1 MRSVRRTSAALALVS
16 AVALALPASAE
27 TVLRAVVHADLK
39 NIDPIWT
46 TAYITRNHGY
56 MVYDTLFAVD
66 SEFNVQP
73 QMVDTWEV
81 SDNGMTWTFRLRDGL
96 AWHDGAPVTAAD
108 CVASIRRWGARDGMG
123 QKLMDVTAALE
134 ALDDATFRLTLTQP
148 YGLVL
153 ESLSKASSNVLFIM
167 PERHALTDPF
177 EQVPEVIGSG
187 PFVFVA
193 DEWVPGARVVYVRN
207 EAYVPR
213 AEPPSWG
220 AGGKVA
226 KVDRVEWLYVP
237 DTATAMNALLAGE
250 IDYFEL
256 PPHDLLPI
264 MEASPDVTVKRLD
277 PVGVQ
282 GHLRLNHLYP
292 PFDHPKAR
300 EAMLWLVEQPRF
312 LRAVVGNEE
321 HWRPCPAYFGC
332 GSPYETDA
340 GAEPLMG
347 FDLERARAL
356 LAEAGYDGRPV
367 VLMQPT
373 DVAILSGA
381 ALMLAGVLRDAG
393 VNVELQ
399 AMDWS
404 TLTSRRALDAS
415 PEENGWNIFPTWFI
429 GMDVVHPLASVVT
442 SGGCRERAWF
452 GWPCDPVMEELR
464 EAFAFENDPGQRF
477 ARAEAVQQ
485 QAFALVPYVNFGEWF
500 NPVAF
505 RSNLEGILES
515 PIPLFWN
522 IAKR

>member
-1 MRSVRRTSAALALVS
+1 MKHAMRTAVSRRRLLQGAAAGLFGAAGAAVLAACGETQV
-16 AVALALPASAE
+16 VTKEVIKEVQVE
-27 TVLRAVVHADLK
+27 TVVTKEVIKEVPVERVVTQEVIK
-39 NIDPIWT
+39 EVVKEVVV
-46 TAYITRNHGY
+46 TAAAEPMTEEMTGPVSGGTITVGAGTPSTRFWNPYAQWGSEHHFINDYVWLQLWYGDQWGDDRLPSLPGGWGQGAAHKWDEIEPSR
-56 MVYDTLFAVD
+56 VYDFHIHPDLV
-66 SEFNVQP
+66 
-73 QMVDTWEV
+73 
-81 SDNGMTWTFRLRDGL
+81 
-96 AWHDGAPVTAAD
+96 WHDGAPVTAAD
-108 CVASIRRWGARDGMG
+108 CVASIHRWGARDGMG

-134 ALDDATFRLTLTQP
+134 AVDDATFRLTLTQP

-213 AEPPSWG
+213 SEPPSWG

-282 GHLRLNHLYP
+282 GHIRLNHLYP

-300 EAMLWLVEQPRF
+300 EAMLWLVEQPRL

-321 HWRPCPAYFGC
+321 HWRSCPAYFGC

-340 GAEPLMG
+340 GAAALMT
-347 FDLERARAL
+347 FDPERAQSL
-356 LAEAGYDGRPV
+356 LEEAGYDGRPV

-404 TLTSRRALDAS
+404 TLTSRRALDARRCYLK
-415 PEENGWNIFPTWFI
+415 PDFLPPGRPYW
-429 GMDVVHPLASVVT
+429 
-442 SGGCRERAWF
+442 RA
-452 GWPCDPVMEELR
+452 R
-464 EAFAFENDPGQRF
+464 EA
-477 ARAEAVQQ
+477 
-485 QAFALVPYVNFGEWF
+485 GE
-500 NPVAF
+500 
-505 RSNLEGILES
+505 L
-515 PIPLFWN
+515 
-522 IAKR
+522 